1 MYKDVTNINGFRKI
15 LTGEQKEYKGK
26 RRIKVGDA
34 FKVIRNTEND
44 KRKQMQTQKGI
55 VAGVYNNFVV
65 RQFKTKSG
73 VDLKEGFTWDE
84 IEKMEKWKNGR
95 ERK

>member
-1 MYKDVTNINGFRKI
+1 MYKDVTNTNGFRKI
-15 LTGEQKEYKGK
+15 LTGEQKKSKGK
-26 RRIKVGDA
+26 YRIKVGDA

-44 KRKQMQTQKGI
+44 KRKQTQIQKGI

-65 RQFKTKSG
+65 VQFKTKSG

-84 IEKMEKWKNGR
+84 IERMKKC
-95 ERK
+95 